1 MTTLLIDNYD
11 SFTYNVYQFL
21 ASLGA
26 DVVVHRNDQIT
37 LQECIDLNP
46 RNIVISP
53 GPGRPADAGISNDVI
68 RHFMGK
74 IPIMGVCLGEQC
86 VYEIFGGVVTYAGEI
101 VHGKTSPIKH
111 DGRGLYEG
119 VHQQIECTRYHSLAG
134 DPKTLPE
141 SLEITSWTESGVV
154 MGVRHKE
161 YVIEGV
167 QYHPESIASEMG
179 RVMFGNFLMWEGG
192 KWSDL
197 VKNEKWVKKDVMMSG
212 AEGVDSNVVGGGKR
226 GDVFGGVPLSSVSKM
241 NSTGVVGRENVGV
254 DGRGKETEFDGG
266 GLRHAEDSPKKKTST
281 ILERI
286 HIQRQ
291 IDIEETSSK
300 PGQSLEDLEKCI
312 ALGLAPKQISFPD
325 RLLRSAHPVAVLAEI
340 KRASPSKGDIAPNVH
355 APSQALLYARAGAAT
370 ISVLT
375 EPRWFKGHVEDMRL
389 VRVALDTVTDRPAV
403 LRKDFV
409 CSRYQIAEGRLNG
422 ADTVLLIVAMLTD
435 PQLADLLNYSRS
447 LGMEPLVEV
456 ANAAEMERALKAG
469 SKVIGVNNRD
479 LHSFEVDMQRTT
491 SLAGMVSDSVILIAL
506 SGITGR
512 KDVEG
517 FVSGG
522 ARGVLVGEALMRA
535 GEAQIGSFV
544 RELML
549 RDETGASDKP
559 STVFKIC
566 GVTNVEDAN
575 LISASGAHFIG
586 VIFAAVSKR
595 RVEVD
600 SAISIV
606 KAVHG
611 GRNPIRN
618 APSLPSPSSS
628 VPSTSW
634 FRTTTRLLHDTAAKH
649 GPLVVGVF
657 QDQPVEYIIDAVR
670 RCGLDC
676 VQLHGDE
683 NAGYIQ
689 QLVAN
694 EAIQGVWIWKVV
706 HIPTEST
713 AEDLTGLLPGLQP
726 AYHIPLLDTTVT
738 SSTAQIKGG
747 TGTTFNHAI
756 SFELHSR
763 GIPHLVAGGLGAHNV
778 GQLKG
783 RVWGVDVCSG
793 VEVAGEPRRKDA
805 AKVTEVLA
813 GCKQSAMR

>member
-134 DPKTLPE
+134 DPKTLPA

-192 KWSDL
+192 KWCDL

-212 AEGVDSNVVGGGKR
+212 AEGVDA
-226 GDVFGGVPLSSVSKM
+226 
-241 NSTGVVGRENVGV
+241 
-254 DGRGKETEFDGG
+254 
-266 GLRHAEDSPKKKTST
+266 HDSPKKKTST

-291 IDIEETSSK
+291 IDIEEASSK

-325 RLLRSAHPVAVLAEI
+325 RLLQSAHPVAVLAEI

-375 EPRWFKGHVEDMRL
+375 EPKWFKGHVEDMRL
-389 VRVALDTVTDRPAV
+389 VRVALDTVADRPAI

-435 PQLADLLNYSRS
+435 PQLSELLNYSRS

-456 ANAAEMERALKAG
+456 ANAAEMERALKVG

-559 STVFKIC
+559 STLVKIC
-566 GVTNVEDAN
+566 GVTNVEDAK
-575 LISASGAHFIG
+575 LISSSGAHFIG
-586 VIFAAVSKR
+586 VIFATVSKR

-600 SAISIV
+600 TAISVV

-634 FRTTTRLLHDTAAKH
+634 FRTTTTLLHDTAAKH

-657 QDQPVEYIIDAVR
+657 QDQPVEYVIDAVR

-683 NAGYIQ
+683 NAEYVQ
-689 QLVAN
+689 QLVAD
-694 EAIQGVWIWKVV
+694 ETMRGVWIWKVV

-713 AEDLTGLLPGLQP
+713 ADDLTGLLPSLQP
-726 AYHIPLLDTTVT
+726 TYHIPLLDTTVT
-738 SSTAQIKGG
+738 SSTTQIKGG

-763 GIPHLVAGGLGAHNV
+763 GIPHLVAGGLGAHNI

-783 RVWGVDVCSG
+783 RVWGADVCSG

-805 AKVTEVLA
+805 AKVTQVLA
-813 GCKQSAMR
+813 GCKGSGM